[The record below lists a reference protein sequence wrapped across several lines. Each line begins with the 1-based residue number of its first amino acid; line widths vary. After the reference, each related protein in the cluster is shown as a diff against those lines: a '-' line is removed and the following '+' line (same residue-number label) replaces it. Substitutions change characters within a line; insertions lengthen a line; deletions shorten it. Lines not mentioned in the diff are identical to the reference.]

1 MNKDKSIINNKETK
15 VDKSIHLILLI
26 YILIS
31 IVIPYNQKLYYIKGC
46 FTIYR
51 VLKNL
56 IIL

>member
-15 VDKSIHLILLI
+15 VDKSIHLTLLI
-26 YILIS
+26 YIS
-31 IVIPYNQKLYYIKGC
+31 IVIPYNQILYYIKGC
-46 FTIYR
+46 FTIYQ